1 MIETQ
6 RLQLKP
12 FEEAHFK
19 AAMKNDLIKLGWLLK
34 VKTPAQWTTFKDMA
48 DALPYFYETY
58 KFHGTTWGSFF
69 ITHKKDKVLL
79 GTCGFKGGPDEEDI
93 VEIGYEIK
101 EDYRS
106 QGLASEAAKGL
117 MDYAFASGR
126 VKKVWAHTLAVENA
140 SGSVL
145 KKLGFTFIGE
155 FHDPEDGDIWR
166 WEISRQKWSEV
177 S

>member
-19 AAMKNDLIKLGWLLK
+19 AATKNDLIKLGWLLK

-69 ITHKKDKVLL
+69 ITHKMDKVLV

-126 VKKVWAHTLAVENA
+126 AKKVWAHTLAFENA

-166 WEISRQKWSEV
+166 WEISRQKWSE